1 MGFVFLS
8 KFEHVTHFRSLESI
22 NALVVIA
29 HHKAIWF
36 VLPIINKLI
45 EDVIL
50 DSTCILV
57 FVHQNIL
64 KLLLVGNQ

>member
-8 KFEHVTHFRSLESI
+8 KFQHVTHLCTLESI

-29 HHKAIWF
+29 HHKAIGF
-36 VLPIINKLI
+36 VLPIINQFIK
-45 EDVIL
+45 DVIL

-57 FVHQNIL
+57 FVDQNIL
-64 KLLLVGNQ
+64 KLLLVGN